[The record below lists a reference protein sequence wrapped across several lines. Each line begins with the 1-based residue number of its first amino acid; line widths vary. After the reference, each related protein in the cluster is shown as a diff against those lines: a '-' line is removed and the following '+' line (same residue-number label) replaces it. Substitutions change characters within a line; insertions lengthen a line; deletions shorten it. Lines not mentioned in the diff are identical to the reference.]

1 MAILIDMPMPHDCGE
16 CVFMVD
22 GWCYCIKAE
31 DWQSREIEFEDRPG
45 WCPLREVVRCKDCK
59 RYESDGGALMTC
71 TLNDM
76 ITDDDCF
83 CWWGERRE
91 E

>member
-1 MAILIDMPMPHDCGE
+1 MAILIDTDMPKTCGDCD
-16 CVFMVD
+16 FMAD
-22 GWCYCIKAE
+22 GWCYATSIHNQMTAISLE
-31 DWQSREIEFEDRPG
+31 GRPY
-45 WCPLREVVRCKDCK
+45 WCPLREVVRCKDCN

-83 CWWGERRE
+83 CWLGERKE